1 MPDVPD
7 GLLHP
12 PTFLTAHLPGIGGV
26 LKERLDDFIVEEIP
40 AYLPSG
46 AGEHLYLWIEKRDM
60 GAEFFQRQI
69 AQRLNISTGEIGTA
83 GMKDRRAITRQW
95 VSVPARCEPLLAQLE
110 GEGIAVLQV
119 AKHGNKLRPGHLH
132 GNRFEIVL
140 RNVTSTERLSTI
152 LDTIQQQGLPNYY
165 GNQRF
170 GRDQE
175 TLRIGWAMLH
185 SERVKVGHFLRK
197 LALSAVQSALFN
209 RYLSQRLEDGLFR
222 QVLLG
227 DVMGKWP
234 AGGMFVTSNVMTEQ
248 SRFDLRE
255 IVSMGPMFGSK
266 MRAAQADAHLR
277 EMKLLEEYG
286 VTLDYFHTGG
296 KLLEGTRRHNLIYVE
311 ELQWT
316 AQEGVVTLKFTLPAG
331 SYATVLL
338 AEIMKPAAMDI
349 MNTSDSLPV
358 DGD

>member
-7 GLLHP
+7 GLLQP
-12 PTFLTAHLPGIGGV
+12 PTLLTANLPGIAGV
-26 LKERLDDFIVEEIP
+26 LKERLEDFIVEEIP

-46 AGEHLYLWIEKRDM
+46 AGEHLYLWIEKCDM

-69 AQRLNISTGEIGTA
+69 AQRLNITTGEIGTA
-83 GMKDRRAITRQW
+83 GMKDRRAVTRQW
-95 VSVPARCEPLLAQLE
+95 VSVPARCEPQVALLE
-110 GEGIAVLQV
+110 GEGIKVLQV
-119 AKHGNKLRPGHLH
+119 SKHGNKLRLGHLH

-140 RNVTSTERLSTI
+140 RNVTSTDSLPTI
-152 LDTIQQQGLPNYY
+152 LETIQKQGLPNFY
-165 GNQRF
+165 GSQRF

-185 SERVKVGHFLRK
+185 GERVKVGHFLRK

-209 RYLSQRLEDGLFR
+209 RYLSQRLQDGLFR

-234 AGGMFVTSNVMTEQ
+234 AGGMFVTSDTTTDQ
-248 SRFDLRE
+248 ARFDLSE
-255 IVSMGPMFGSK
+255 IVHMGPMFGIK
-266 MRAAQADAHLR
+266 MRAAGGPAHLR
-277 EMKLLEEYG
+277 EMKLLEEYQL
-286 VTLDYFHTGG
+286 TLDHFQPGG

-316 AQEGVVTLKFTLPAG
+316 AQDGVVTLKFTLPAG

-338 AEIMKPAAMDI
+338 TEIMKTTDSTPA
-349 MNTSDSLPV
+349 